1 MYLCSC
7 FIDKKKVQRFLL
19 LIIWFVFSQ
28 VADAQDILRG
38 LVLDGE
44 TGEPIVGATVY
55 DAKRGKVLTV
65 TDTDGKF
72 RIPNNGYLQ
81 LKITYIGYKTLLT
94 PPNRDGRYPMQAEI
108 SKIGD
113 VVVTAQESRGLTS
126 SCLPHIRA
134 RKPTGTMCLR
144 LLVVRRW

>member
-94 PPNRDGRYPMQAEI
+94 PPHGASAAIQ
-108 SKIGD
+108 
-113 VVVTAQESRGLTS
+113 LF
-126 SCLPHIRA
+126 
-134 RKPTGTMCLR
+134 
-144 LLVVRRW
+144 

>member
-1 MYLCSC
+1 M
-7 FIDKKKVQRFLL
+7 QRFLL

-72 RIPNNGYLQ
+72 RIPRQ
-81 LKITYIGYKTLLT
+81 
-94 PPNRDGRYPMQAEI
+94 
-108 SKIGD
+108 
-113 VVVTAQESRGLTS
+113 RGLAHFLEHMAFNGTKHFPGVS
-126 SCLPHIRA
+126 TQSGG
-134 RKPTGTMCLR
+134 RKGGLGIAKEPGD
-144 LLVVRRW
+144 